1 MFLYYDIMDK
11 GKFYIYIVVRCTAS
25 GYTRYTGTVLYF
37 IDIVLPLTQCDEE
50 GRALKNAKVFCL
62 LDC

>member
-1 MFLYYDIMDK
+1 MDK
-11 GKFYIYIVVRCTAS
+11 GKFYIYIVGTAS

-50 GRALKNAKVFCL
+50 GRALKNAKVF
-62 LDC
+62 

>member
-1 MFLYYDIMDK
+1 MDK
-11 GKFYIYIVVRCTAS
+11 GKFYIELCTRVLPV
-25 GYTRYTGTVLYF
+25 GTPGTPTVLYF

>member
-1 MFLYYDIMDK
+1 MFLYIMILWIK
-11 GKFYIYIVVRCTAS
+11 ENFIFIYCCTAS